1 VGKMAICV
9 INFNGGFTVEGR
21 AEFLAEI
28 VQCIFP
34 QIVTPSK
41 NLEPP
46 PASFNN
52 RFLKS
57 KI

>member
-1 VGKMAICV
+1 MAICV

-21 AEFLAEI
+21 AEFLAEL

-46 PASFNN
+46 PVSFNN